1 VIERE
6 FSYELIKRV
15 AGLNQDELLAHLS
28 MLKDSELLYERGIY
42 PESSYIF
49 KHALTREVVYD
60 SILSKRKLKLHEK
73 IGRAIEELSKHNI
86 EGQYGI
92 LARHFI
98 ESENHEIG
106 AEYSKLAG
114 KQAVRG
120 GSFKEAIEHA
130 RNSVFCLE
138 KLPETEAI
146 QRKIIDA
153 RTFLAGCYQ
162 WLTHNFEAKEAV
174 APIVDLAL
182 RLNYHK
188 RLPAIYSVL
197 GTYNIWNE
205 EDYSTGTRYLDE
217 VLQISE
223 KTRDNFALW
232 NANHYLG
239 LAFSMDCD
247 FDRGFEHLKKSLM
260 LSETANNLIGT
271 VTAKSNI
278 SAWNY
283 MLSGKIDLA
292 FETSLKSLRLAK
304 ESGDIYAKGVAYGSH
319 GLSCY
324 YKGLFDEAKD
334 NLEKGLAFCEKIK
347 QSSWQGMASLWL
359 GQLYTDMENY
369 ESALQYYK
377 NGILIYEEFSLLPS
391 WNNIASL
398 FAARAKVLTHDHHI
412 NLNDQFDHINLND
425 QFEHYSNIKVKS
437 LEGWGARVIAE
448 ILLNIDDQHIAD
460 AEDWIKKTIDADKR
474 NGMMWH
480 LAKDYAG
487 YAEVSKRKEDPSKAQ
502 ENLKKAIKIF
512 KKCGADGWVEK
523 YEKELAQLT

>member
-1 VIERE
+1 
-6 FSYELIKRV
+6 
-15 AGLNQDELLAHLS
+15 
-28 MLKDSELLYERGIY
+28 
-42 PESSYIF
+42 
-49 KHALTREVVYD
+49 VVYD
-60 SILSKRKLKLHEK
+60 SILSKRKIKLHEK
-73 IGRAIEELSKHNI
+73 IGHAIKELYKQNI
-86 EGQYGI
+86 DGQYGI

-114 KQAVRG
+114 KQAVRA

-130 RNSVFCLE
+130 RDSVFCLE
-138 KLPETEAI
+138 KLPETEAT

-182 RLNYHK
+182 KLNYHK

-205 EDYSTGTRYLDE
+205 DNFSTGARYLDE
-217 VLQISE
+217 VLEISE
-223 KTRDNFALW
+223 KTGDIFALW
-232 NANHYLG
+232 NAHHYLG
-239 LAFSMDCD
+239 LAFSHDCD
-247 FDRGFEHLKKSLM
+247 FDKGLKHLNKSLK
-260 LSETANNLIGT
+260 LSEAANNLIGK

-283 MLSGKIDLA
+283 KLNGKIDLA
-292 FETSLKSLRLAK
+292 FETSLESLKLAK

-324 YKGLFDEAKD
+324 CKGLFDEAKD

-359 GQLYTDMENY
+359 GQLNTDMEDY

-377 NGILIYEEFSLLPS
+377 NGILIYEEFNLLPS

-398 FAARAKVLTHDHHI
+398 FAARAKVLNHDH
-412 NLNDQFDHINLND
+412 HINLND

-437 LEGWGARVIAE
+437 IEGWGARVIAE

-460 AEDWIKKTIDADKR
+460 AEDWIKKAFEADKR
-474 NGMMWH
+474 NNMMWH

-487 YAEVSKRKEDPSKAQ
+487 YAEVSKRKDNPSKAKAH
-502 ENLKKAIKIF
+502 LKKAIEIF
-512 KKCGADGWVEK
+512 KQCGADGWVEK
-523 YEKELAQLT
+523 YEKEMGRY